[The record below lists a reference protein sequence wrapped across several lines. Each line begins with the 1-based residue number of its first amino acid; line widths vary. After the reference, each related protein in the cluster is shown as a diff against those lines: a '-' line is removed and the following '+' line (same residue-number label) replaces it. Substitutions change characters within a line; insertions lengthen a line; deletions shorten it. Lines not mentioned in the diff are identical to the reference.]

1 MTMINLNWIYQY
13 GLKVVEK
20 DVEEPVLI
28 VPSAIFNKLKK
39 DVERERKELEE

>member
-1 MTMINLNWIYQY
+1 MIDLNWIYEY

-28 VPSAIFNKLKK
+28 VPSEIFNKLKD
-39 DVERERKELEE
+39 DVEREIKELEE